1 MELSQTRHIPSP
13 FPLLESLHAFKA
25 CNLSHW
31 TFYMVH
37 SKFVWWLQ
45 NVIAHVLPL
54 SLSIS
59 PSLVVT
65 HTRPRTARPG
75 EKTEQW
81 CSVRIEDDTRLG
93 FRNQCLL
100 IFFSFN

>member
-1 MELSQTRHIPSP
+1 RRNDWLIIHSSIQS
-13 FPLLESLHAFKA
+13 FGAQLLKKA
-25 CNLSHW
+25 HTDGVVPN
-31 TFYMVH
+31 
-37 SKFVWWLQ
+37 K

-54 SLSIS
+54 SPSIS

-81 CSVRIEDDTRLG
+81 CSVRIEEDTRLG
-93 FRNQCLL
+93 FRNQCLH

>member
-1 MELSQTRHIPSP
+1 MELSQTRHIPGP

-31 TFYMVH
+31 TFYMVD

-65 HTRPRTARPG
+65 HAPTNCSARG
-75 EKTEQW
+75 ENRA
-81 CSVRIEDDTRLG
+81 VVFG
-93 FRNQCLL
+93 
-100 IFFSFN
+100 